1 MTEPSPSLLRD
12 SIGPRSICGLSE
24 RIDAVFSGFERK
36 SFENSALENI
46 HLLGLNERIQRVRES
61 LKKHLPEDFSL
72 ASSILI
78 SALGSEVPQDNL
90 DGIDLSSSHGFIIL
104 PQCEFISHYGLQHFD
119 LAMNALMEMTK
130 RFSSEGAIRA
140 FIDNH
145 HEKTYEQLK
154 QWSTHDNV
162 HVRRLVSEGTRP
174 RLPLFSRLPR
184 YIKDPTSVI
193 FLLENLKD
201 DPQLYVRR
209 SVANNLNDIS
219 KDNPKAVTDLLL
231 KWSTGASS
239 ERLWLIKHALRT
251 LVKQGDQAALS
262 ILGFKPVPDL
272 VVSYFTLDK
281 SEIKLGEELKIS
293 TGLVCESEKPHPVMI
308 DYVIHHKKA
317 NGKLSPKVFKWGQ
330 KSISKKTP
338 IDLGKKH
345 SIKKINTRKYYAG
358 EHEVHLQVN
367 GEVMAVCQFTLS
379 L

>member
-36 SFENSALENI
+36 SFEKNALENI
-46 HLLGLNERIQRVRES
+46 HLLGLSERIQQVRES
-61 LKKHLPEDFSL
+61 LKKFLPEDFSQ

-154 QWSTHDNV
+154 KWSAHDNV

-184 YIKDPTSVI
+184 YIKDPAPVI
-193 FLLENLKD
+193 FLLEKLKN

-231 KWSTGASS
+231 KWSIGASS

-251 LVKQGDQAALS
+251 LVKQGNQTALS

-272 VVSYFTLDK
+272 LVSYFTLDK
-281 SEIKLGEELKIS
+281 CEIKLGEALKIS

-345 SIKKINTRKYYAG
+345 SIKKISTRKYYAG
-358 EHEVHLQVN
+358 EHEVHLQIN
-367 GEVMAVCQFTLS
+367 GEVMAVCHFTLS

>member
-1 MTEPSPSLLRD
+1 MTEASPSLLRD
-12 SIGPRSICGLSE
+12 SIGPRSICGLGE
-24 RIDAVFSGFERK
+24 RINAAFPEFERK
-36 SFENSALENI
+36 SFENSALEGI
-46 HLLGLNERIQRVRES
+46 HLLGLNERIRRVRES
-61 LKKHLPEDFSL
+61 LKKYLPGNFSQ

-119 LAMNALMEMTK
+119 LSMHALMEMTK

-184 YIKDPTSVI
+184 YIKDPAPVM
-193 FLLENLKD
+193 FLLEKLKD
-201 DPQLYVRR
+201 DPELYVRR

-219 KDNPKAVTDLLL
+219 KDNPKAVTDLLSE
-231 KWSTGASS
+231 WSINASS

-262 ILGFKPVPDL
+262 ILGFKPVPGL

-281 SEIKLGEELKIS
+281 NEIKLGEELNIS
-293 TGLVCESEKPHPVMI
+293 TGLVCGSENSHSVMI

-330 KSISKKTP
+330 KNISKKNP
-338 IDLGKKH
+338 IELAKKH
-345 SIKKINTRKYYAG
+345 SIKRINTRKYYEG

-367 GEVMAVCQFTLS
+367 GEVMAVCYFTLC